1 MGAAETALA
10 ATALAETAL
19 VLRVNGE
26 SLPNFSH
33 YSLRHPRGDLAV
45 D

>member
-33 YSLRHPRGDLAV
+33 
-45 D
+45 